1 MLKKE
6 VVNKNF
12 ELKRKI
18 LQIVFIHPNYDDIIC
33 VEISGSP
40 LPHSPLLSKI
50 KCGTS
55 LGVFFLGPETFILC

>member
-1 MLKKE
+1 MLKEE

-18 LQIVFIHPNYDDIIC
+18 LQIVFIYPNYDDIMC

-40 LPHSPLLSKI
+40 LPHFPLLSKI
-50 KCGTS
+50 LQVWHFPGR
-55 LGVFFLGPETFILC
+55 VILWS